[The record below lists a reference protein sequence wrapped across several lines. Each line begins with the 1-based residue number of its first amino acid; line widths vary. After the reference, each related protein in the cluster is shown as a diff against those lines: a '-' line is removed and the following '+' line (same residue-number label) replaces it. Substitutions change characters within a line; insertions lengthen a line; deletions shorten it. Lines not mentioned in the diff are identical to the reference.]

1 VVAAW
6 TLQDV
11 EVARERVRA
20 AADLPGVEVEEAA
33 ALLEQAWRMTA
44 SLTAV
49 AELYRSRSHGE
60 TSPAS

>member
-20 AADLPGVEVEEAA
+20 AGDLPGVEVEQAA

-44 SLTAV
+44 PRTAV
-49 AELYRSRSHGE
+49 AELDRSRGHGE
-60 TSPAS
+60 TSPPS